1 MNKFFK
7 NPANTAPILVIAIF
21 GLLFACRFIDTAL
34 LTRENEYIAVIVL
47 QLVIFLLP
55 AVIYVRAL
63 GRDITRFRL
72 SIFGP
77 GQLLLLL
84 SALISLTTGTIL
96 IDYITV
102 GGSALEESYDLWGVF
117 ISKNEGTAGNAVYLI
132 LAHAALPALCEE
144 FIFRGLLISEYERRS
159 TTAAVLMS
167 SLMFAMLHF
176 DLSRFPTYFFSGL
189 LLAAAFYASRS
200 LLAVIALHFCNNM
213 IGIFGRPY
221 MQTLAELGGEEFFM
235 TLLCAIFLF
244 FTALFAAEAA
254 RLYKSYARYDL
265 PSDYREIDPPY
276 PEANSDS
283 SPLEEFADK
292 HPRIAA
298 TVGSFFSLPALA
310 SYVAY
315 TAAVFID
322 F

>member
-1 MNKFFK
+1 MSKFFK
-7 NPANTAPILVIAIF
+7 NPANTAPLLVLVIF
-21 GLLFACRFIDTAL
+21 CLLFVSRFIDTAL

-55 AVIYVRAL
+55 AAIYIRAL
-63 GRDITRFRL
+63 GRDVTRFRFSL
-72 SIFGP
+72 FGP

-84 SALISLTTGTIL
+84 SAFMSLTTGTIL
-96 IDYITV
+96 IDYLTV
-102 GGSALEESYDLWGVF
+102 GGTALEEAYDLWGVF

-144 FIFRGLLISEYERRS
+144 FVFRGLLISEYERRS
-159 TTAAVLMS
+159 TTAAILMPA
-167 SLMFAMLHF
+167 LMFALLHF
-176 DLSRFPTYFFSGL
+176 DLSRFPAYFFSGIL
-189 LLAAAFYASRS
+189 LGATLYATRS
-200 LLAVIALHFCNNM
+200 LLAVMLLHFCNNM
-213 IGIFGRPY
+213 VGIFGRPY
-221 MQTLAELGGEEFFM
+221 MQTLAELGGNEFFM

-254 RLYKSYARYDL
+254 RLYKSYARFNV
-265 PSDYREIDPPY
+265 SASYRELEPTY
-276 PEANSDS
+276 PDATSES
-283 SPLEEFADK
+283 SPIEEFAAK

-298 TVGSFFSLPALA
+298 TVGSVFSFPALTC
-310 SYVAY
+310 YVAY